1 MTKKSVGA
9 LSSSAFR
16 PFALVAS
23 FVVLLA
29 PFVISKAGLGQNAI
43 AWPPPATPRDQNIE
57 LAMKIKQPFTLV
69 AVGDMLQMVP
79 LSKSDDP
86 DLQFLMNLMR
96 GADMTDANNENTVL
110 DTTTFTGRISHM
122 ETPAVVADDW
132 ANMGIKMMTKANN
145 HTFDDGDDGVW
156 DDFKQLDRVGIVHV
170 GVGRNMTEARLAHY
184 VSTPKG
190 IVGLVGVY
198 ANNINPS
205 QLNGS
210 PRGVTI
216 IVSAEQLT
224 ELRAMR
230 DSIVARRN
238 EVGNPIVV
246 PPPDPEGETSVF
258 GLNFKVASASTSVE
272 GNTVSESPQ
281 ARSLGT
287 ITSKINTLGLTTYN
301 GVTSAQMAQLRAIAG
316 DRGTGNNDTLS
327 VFGVDFRVTPGPGEY
342 HYDID
347 QQDERDILREVRTG
361 KQFSDFEVAT
371 IHWHQN
377 RFAFQ
382 HYSFDHYPADF
393 EIRFAH
399 DCIDQG
405 ADAFIGHGVH
415 TIKGVEIYK
424 GKPIFYGV
432 SNFVMQQQIF
442 ASWRDRGAE
451 PPTPLTGPIVGEGE
465 VNEIQWA
472 WMQRPDNFEGLLA
485 SMHYENGRLTEVRIY
500 PVDEGLTPRPGSQ
513 LGIPRRPTP
522 EIARQILEHVV
533 EYSKPFG
540 TKIVIENGVG
550 IIHIPQ
556 VQQ

>member
-1 MTKKSVGA
+1 
-9 LSSSAFR
+9 
-16 PFALVAS
+16 
-23 FVVLLA
+23 
-29 PFVISKAGLGQNAI
+29 
-43 AWPPPATPRDQNIE
+43 
-57 LAMKIKQPFTLV
+57 MKIKQPFTLV

-79 LSKSDDP
+79 ISKSNDP
-86 DLQFLMNLMR
+86 DLQFLLNLMR
-96 GADMTDANNENTVL
+96 GADMTAANNENTVV
-110 DTTTFTGRISHM
+110 DTTTFAGRISHM

-145 HTFDDGDDGVW
+145 HTFDDGDEGVL
-156 DDFKQLDRVGIVHV
+156 DDFRQLDRVGIVHV
-170 GVGRNMTEARLAHY
+170 GVGPNMTEARLARY
-184 VSTPKG
+184 YSTPKG

-210 PRGVTI
+210 PRGAAI
-216 IVSAEQLT
+216 SVSPEQLT
-224 ELRAMR
+224 VLRAMR

-246 PPPDPEGETSVF
+246 PPSDPEGETSVF
-258 GLNFKVASASTSVE
+258 GLTFRVASAKEASASGE
-272 GNTVSESPQ
+272 GNTASEGPA
-281 ARSLGT
+281 ARSMNT
-287 ITSKINTLGLTTYN
+287 ITSKANTLGLVTYN
-301 GVTSAQMAQLRAIAG
+301 GVTSAQMAQLRVIAG
-316 DRGTGNNDTLS
+316 DQGKSNGDTLS
-327 VFGVDFRVTPGPGEY
+327 AFGVYFKVAPGPGEY
-342 HYDID
+342 HYDMD

-393 EIRFAH
+393 EIQFAH

-415 TIKGVEIYK
+415 TIKGIEIYK

-442 ASWRDRGAE
+442 ASWRDRGFE
-451 PPTPLTGPIVGEGE
+451 PPTPLTGPIVGQGQ
-465 VNEIQWA
+465 VNEMQWS

-500 PVDEGLTPRPGSQ
+500 PVDEGVTTRAGSQ
-513 LGIPRRPTP
+513 LGIPRKPTP
-522 EIARQILEHVV
+522 EIAQQILEHVV

-540 TKIVIENGVG
+540 TKIVVENGVG
-550 IIHIPQ
+550 VIRIPQ
-556 VQQ
+556 AQ